1 MNENFTIKVV
11 LGVAA
16 ATLLILGTLHFAFG
30 VSSTV
35 TLTIVL
41 SFLIVLITA
50 GGCALHLRELDKLEE
65 VEALERMQER
75 VDTHLTF
82 INEILAPAKRRLKSC
97 ETQLSNLPGNPLANS
112 KNLIAAKQI
121 IESLEA
127 RLDQLLTLLESG
139 RPENILKANDIS
151 ESNLKPRYEHSS
163 LELASSANQELESH
177 LWRETL
183 DLLFI
188 QTERLADEKV
198 EASA

>member
-1 MNENFTIKVV
+1 MTTNLTTKLIIA
-11 LGVAA
+11 VAA
-16 ATLLILGTLHFAFG
+16 TALLALGALHFVFG
-30 VSSTV
+30 VSSLV

-41 SFLIVLITA
+41 SFLIVLLTA
-50 GGCALHLRELDKLEE
+50 GGCALHLREIEKLEE

-75 VDTHLTF
+75 VDGHLTF
-82 INEILAPAKRRLKSC
+82 INEILAPAKRRMKTC
-97 ETQLSNLPGNPLANS
+97 ESQLSAIPGNASTTS
-112 KNLIAAKQI
+112 KNLQAARDI

-151 ESNLKPRYEHSS
+151 ESKLKPMRAAGPSDVGT
-163 LELASSANQELESH
+163 SANQELDSH

-188 QTERLADEKV
+188 QTERQAQEKA